1 MKILL
6 CLVFIVLLL
15 VFSDS
20 ASSAAL
26 QALRIWGL
34 DVAPSLFPYMV
45 LSKTL
50 ASALM
55 ERNVPGVLCVWILG
69 LLGGSPSGAA
79 VIASVRTMPR
89 RRLLAL
95 CALTGCISPM
105 FLLHTVA
112 QWSGDARF
120 GRRLWLVHWLSAV
133 LAYGAV
139 LCLSGIQGSQ
149 NQEKTT
155 EKESRSENP
164 IAESVSSVLN
174 VGGCIVFF
182 SVMAASF
189 NQMTPFL
196 SPTMRAFIQGVL
208 EASGGMH
215 ALLAAPISRVWR
227 YTLCAGISGFGGFSI
242 LFQNYLFLK
251 PLGVPFGALFSFS
264 VLRAL
269 ISAAAMRFILFFAL

>member
-6 CLVFIVLLL
+6 SLMLIVLLL

-26 QALRIWGL
+26 EALRIWGL

-55 ERNVPGVLCVWILG
+55 ERHVPGVLCVWVLG

-89 RRLLAL
+89 RKLLAL
-95 CALTGCISPM
+95 CALSGCISPM
-105 FLLHTVA
+105 FLLHTVSEWA
-112 QWSGDARF
+112 GDARF
-120 GRRLWLVHWLSAV
+120 GRQLWLVHWLGAV
-133 LAYGAV
+133 LAYGV
-139 LCLSGIQGSQ
+139 VRFLSGAQDIP

-155 EKESRSENP
+155 EKEIRAGNP

-182 SVMAASF
+182 SVAADSF
-189 NQMTPFL
+189 KQMTPFL
-196 SPTMRAFIQGVL
+196 SPTIRAFIQSVL

-215 ALLAAPISRVWR
+215 ALLAAPISRTWR
-227 YTLCAGISGFGGFSI
+227 YTLCAGILSFSGFSI

-251 PLGVPFGALFSFS
+251 PLGVPFGALFSFG

-269 ISAAAMRFILFFAL
+269 ISAAAMRVILFFS